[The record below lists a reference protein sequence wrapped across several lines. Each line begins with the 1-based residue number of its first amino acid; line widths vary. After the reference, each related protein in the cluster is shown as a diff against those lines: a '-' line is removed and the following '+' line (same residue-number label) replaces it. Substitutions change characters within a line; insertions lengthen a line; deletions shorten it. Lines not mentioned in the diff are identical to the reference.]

1 MTETLTRSREWLL
14 LNAVEA
20 WLHNYE
26 SVGNV
31 ATVEQYKLL
40 RNEFH
45 DAYMRATS
53 ELPLQTL
60 SMDVVEHSETPVEPT
75 PTRTTSTRKGKTN
88 GSQSSAK
95 AV

>member
-20 WLHNYE
+20 WLYHYKD
-26 SVGNV
+26 SGTPTV
-31 ATVEQYKLL
+31 AQYQELQ
-40 RNEFH
+40 REFH
-45 DAYMRATS
+45 DAYM
-53 ELPLQTL
+53 QTL
-60 SMDVVEHSETPVEPT
+60 SMDVVERREAPAEPT

>member
-1 MTETLTRSREWLL
+1 MTEQLLRSREWLL

-26 SVGNV
+26 SVGDV
-31 ATVEQYKLL
+31 ATIEQYKLL

-45 DAYMRATS
+45 DAYM
-53 ELPLQTL
+53 QTL
-60 SMDVVEHSETPVEPT
+60 SMDVVEHSKTPVEPT

-88 GSQSSAK
+88 GSQSSTP
-95 AV
+95 VV

>member
-1 MTETLTRSREWLL
+1 MTEQLLRSREWLL

-45 DAYMRATS
+45 DAYMQS
-53 ELPLQTL
+53 LG
-60 SMDVVEHSETPVEPT
+60 MDVVEHSETPVEPT

-88 GSQSSAK
+88 GSQSSTP
-95 AV
+95 VV

>member
-1 MTETLTRSREWLL
+1 MTETLTQSREWLL

-26 SVGNV
+26 SVGDV
-31 ATVEQYKLL
+31 ATIEQYKLL

-45 DAYMRATS
+45 DAYVQS
-53 ELPLQTL
+53 LG
-60 SMDVVEHSETPVEPT
+60 MDVVERSETPVEPT

-88 GSQSSAK
+88 GSHSQPS
-95 AV
+95 

>member
-1 MTETLTRSREWLL
+1 MTETLIRSREWLL

-26 SVGNV
+26 SVGDV
-31 ATVEQYKLL
+31 ATIEQYKLL

-45 DAYMRATS
+45 DAYMQS
-53 ELPLQTL
+53 LN
-60 SMDVVEHSETPVEPT
+60 MDVAECNEAPEEPT
-75 PTRTTSTRKGKTN
+75 PTRTTSSRKGKTN
-88 GSQSSAK
+88 GSQSSTK

>member
-26 SVGNV
+26 SVGDV
-31 ATVEQYKLL
+31 ATIEQYKLL

-45 DAYMRATS
+45 DAYVQS
-53 ELPLQTL
+53 LG
-60 SMDVVEHSETPVEPT
+60 MDVVERSETPVEPT
-75 PTRTTSTRKGKTN
+75 PTRTTSTRKRTTN
-88 GSQSSAK
+88 GSHSQPS
-95 AV
+95 

>member
-26 SVGNV
+26 SVGDV
-31 ATVEQYKLL
+31 PTVEQYKLL

-45 DAYMRATS
+45 DAYM
-53 ELPLQTL
+53 QTL
-60 SMDVVEHSETPVEPT
+60 GMDVPESA

-95 AV
+95 AI

>member
-20 WLHNYE
+20 WLYHYKDA
-26 SVGNV
+26 GTPTV
-31 ATVEQYKLL
+31 AQYQELQ
-40 RNEFH
+40 REFH
-45 DAYMRATS
+45 DAYMQS
-53 ELPLQTL
+53 L

-95 AV
+95 TV

>member
-45 DAYMRATS
+45 DAYM
-53 ELPLQTL
+53 QTL
-60 SMDVVEHSETPVEPT
+60 GMDVVEHSETPVEPTPTVT

>member
-20 WLHNYE
+20 WLHHYKDA
-26 SVGNV
+26 GTPTV
-31 ATVEQYKLL
+31 AQYQELQ
-40 RNEFH
+40 REFH
-45 DAYMRATS
+45 DAYM
-53 ELPLQTL
+53 QTL
-60 SMDVVEHSETPVEPT
+60 HSEPASCLKDAEEVT

>member
-1 MTETLTRSREWLL
+1 MTEILTRSREWLL

-26 SVGNV
+26 SVGDV
-31 ATVEQYKLL
+31 ATIEQYKLL

-45 DAYMRATS
+45 DAYMQS
-53 ELPLQTL
+53 L
-60 SMDVVEHSETPVEPT
+60 SMDVPEPTPTIT
-75 PTRTTSTRKGKTN
+75 PTRTTSSRKGKTN

>member
-26 SVGNV
+26 SVGDV
-31 ATVEQYKLL
+31 ATIEQYKLL

-45 DAYMRATS
+45 DAYVQS
-53 ELPLQTL
+53 L
-60 SMDVVEHSETPVEPT
+60 SMDVPEPT
-75 PTRTTSTRKGKTN
+75 QDEAPKVSSTTRKRTTSK
-88 GSQSSAK
+88 
-95 AV
+95 